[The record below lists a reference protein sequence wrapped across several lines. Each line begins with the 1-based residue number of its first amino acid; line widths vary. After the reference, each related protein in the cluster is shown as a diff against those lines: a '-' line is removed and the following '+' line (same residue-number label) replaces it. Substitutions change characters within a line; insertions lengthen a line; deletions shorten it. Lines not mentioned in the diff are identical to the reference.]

1 MASRG
6 RGIGGIIEAPRYSRG
21 GKRPHFRIPPFFRRQ
36 PPNQIES
43 LKNLKIAAIIARTLL
58 GLIFVVFGLNA
69 FFNFI
74 PLPPPKGE
82 LAGDFM
88 KALLVSH
95 YLYAVKCFEISGGL
109 LLLSGRFT
117 ALGLTLVGPVIV
129 NILFFHTFLDPSGLP
144 MAIVLAVLGLFLLG
158 VHRHSFAGLLLKQS
172 PVTKTTIAKAP

>member
-1 MASRG
+1 
-6 RGIGGIIEAPRYSRG
+6 
-21 GKRPHFRIPPFFRRQ
+21 
-36 PPNQIES
+36 
-43 LKNLKIAAIIARTLL
+43 LKIAAIIARTLL

-88 KALLVSH
+88 RALLVSH

-158 VHRHSFAGLLLKQS
+158 VHRHSFAGLPLKQS
-172 PVTKTTIAKAP
+172 PVTQTTIAKAP

>member
-1 MASRG
+1 M
-6 RGIGGIIEAPRYSRG
+6 
-21 GKRPHFRIPPFFRRQ
+21 
-36 PPNQIES
+36 
-43 LKNLKIAAIIARTLL
+43 KIANIIARTLL

-82 LAGDFM
+82 LAGEFM

-95 YLYAVKCFEISGGL
+95 YFYAVKCFEISGGL
-109 LLLSGRFT
+109 LLLSGRYT

-144 MAIVLAVLGLFLLG
+144 MAIVLAVLALFLLWF
-158 VHRHSFAGLLLKQS
+158 HRQAFAGLLMKHSQ
-172 PVTKTTIAKAP
+172 VTKTIIAGASQPQT

>member
-1 MASRG
+1 MHFVHHCNHELALAAR
-6 RGIGGIIEAPRYSRG
+6 IEKTQVAG
-21 GKRPHFRIPPFFRRQ
+21 VENKM
-36 PPNQIES
+36 
-43 LKNLKIAAIIARTLL
+43 KIANIIARTLL

-82 LAGDFM
+82 LAGEFM
-88 KALLVSH
+88 KALFVSH

-129 NILFFHTFLDPSGLP
+129 NILFFDAFLDASGLP
-144 MAIVLAVLGLFLLG
+144 LGVVLAVLALFLLG
-158 VHRHSFAGLLLKQS
+158 VHRHSFAGLLVKQS
-172 PVTKTTIAKAP
+172 PVAKTTNAETP

>member
-1 MASRG
+1 M
-6 RGIGGIIEAPRYSRG
+6 
-21 GKRPHFRIPPFFRRQ
+21 
-36 PPNQIES
+36 
-43 LKNLKIAAIIARTLL
+43 KIATIIARTLL

-88 KALLVSH
+88 KALFASH

-109 LLLSGRFT
+109 LLVSGRFT

-129 NILFFHTFLDPSGLP
+129 NILFFDIFLDGSGLP
-144 MAIVLAVLGLFLLG
+144 LGIVLAVLALFLLLR
-158 VHRHSFAGLLLKQS
+158 HRQSFAGLLRKQS
-172 PVTKTTIAKAP
+172 PVTRKTVAETPYPIPGKFQLNETKIL

>member
-1 MASRG
+1 M
-6 RGIGGIIEAPRYSRG
+6 
-21 GKRPHFRIPPFFRRQ
+21 
-36 PPNQIES
+36 
-43 LKNLKIAAIIARTLL
+43 KIATIIARTLL

-88 KALLVSH
+88 KALFASH

-109 LLLSGRFT
+109 LLLSGSFT

-129 NILFFHTFLDPSGLP
+129 NILFFDTFLDASGLP
-144 MAIVLAVLGLFLLG
+144 LGIVLALLALFLLWR
-158 VHRHSFAGLLLKQS
+158 HRYSFAGLLMKHSQ
-172 PVTKTTIAKAP
+172 VTKTIIAGSTQPQT

>member
-1 MASRG
+1 M
-6 RGIGGIIEAPRYSRG
+6 
-21 GKRPHFRIPPFFRRQ
+21 
-36 PPNQIES
+36 
-43 LKNLKIAAIIARTLL
+43 KIANIIARTLL

-82 LAGDFM
+82 LAGEFM

-95 YLYAVKCFEISGGL
+95 YFYVVKCFEISGGL
-109 LLLSGRFT
+109 LLLSGRYT

-144 MAIVLAVLGLFLLG
+144 MAIVLAVLALFLLWC
-158 VHRHSFAGLLLKQS
+158 HRQAFSGLLMKHS
-172 PVTKTTIAKAP
+172 PLTNNHRRIHPTTNIGD

>member
-1 MASRG
+1 M
-6 RGIGGIIEAPRYSRG
+6 
-21 GKRPHFRIPPFFRRQ
+21 
-36 PPNQIES
+36 
-43 LKNLKIAAIIARTLL
+43 KIATIIARTLL

-82 LAGDFM
+82 LAGEFM
-88 KALLVSH
+88 KALFVSH

-129 NILFFHTFLDPSGLP
+129 NILFFDTFLDGSGLP
-144 MAIVLAVLGLFLLG
+144 LGIVLAVLALFLLG
-158 VHRHSFAGLLLKQS
+158 RHRQSFAGLLEKQS
-172 PVTKTTIAKAP
+172 PATKKTTAETPYPIPGKLQLNER